1 MSKWY
6 EAPHVDVRIWLLDH
20 VQDLGLTAE
29 EALIAL
35 QLLHHNK
42 LGRTIILEDLA
53 AQCGMKPEK
62 TDKVIA
68 SLCKKGY
75 LSIDVSG
82 SHVTYNLN
90 ALFEEKKA
98 TLVAG
103 DLLLVFEREFG
114 RPLSSHEIDK
124 LSDWRQRLNDE
135 YVVLALREALIYN
148 KLNFAYI
155 DRILSTWLKDGTT
168 LQQLHEGQLNIR

>member
-20 VQDLGLTAE
+20 VQDLGLSAE

-35 QLLHHNK
+35 QILHHNK
-42 LGRTIILEDLA
+42 INRNIILETLA

-62 TDKVIA
+62 TDKAIA

-82 SHVTYNLN
+82 TSVSYNLN

-98 TLVAG
+98 SLVNG
-103 DLLLVFEREFG
+103 DLLMVFEREFG

-124 LSDWRQRLNDE
+124 LTDWRQRMNDE
-135 YVVLALREALIYN
+135 YVILALREALIYN

-155 DRILSTWLKDGTT
+155 DRILSTWLNDGTT
-168 LQQLHEGQLNIR
+168 LQQLHEGQRNSR